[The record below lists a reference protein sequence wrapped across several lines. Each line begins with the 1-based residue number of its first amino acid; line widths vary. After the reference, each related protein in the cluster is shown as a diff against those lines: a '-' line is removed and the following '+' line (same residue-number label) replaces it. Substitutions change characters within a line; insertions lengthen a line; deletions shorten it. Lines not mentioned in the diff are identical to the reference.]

1 MFSHVMVGTNDL
13 ARARNFYDALLG
25 QLGVEPGVANK
36 QRYFWRNGTGT
47 FGISVPIDGE
57 PAVAANGGTIGFA
70 CQSTQQVDAVHA
82 AGVAAGGKPI
92 EDPPGWRGDTM
103 YLAYL
108 RDPDGNKICLT
119 YRGPKA

>member
-57 PAVAANGGTIGFA
+57 PAVAANGGTVGFI
-70 CQSTQQVDAVHA
+70 CQSTQQVDAAHA
-82 AGVAAGGKPI
+82 AGVAAGGKTI
-92 EDPPGWRGDTM
+92 EDPPGWRGETM

-108 RDPDGNKICLT
+108 RDPDGNKLCLT
-119 YRGPKA
+119 CYA